1 MRTVP
6 SIHELFLT
14 CSNAST
20 DTRNIAPGSMF
31 FALKGPYFNANA
43 FAAEALEKGA
53 RWAVVDDVKVAT
65 DDRFLLVDDVLTT
78 LQQLATYHRRTFDIP
93 VIGITGTN
101 GKTTTKELVHTVLS
115 ADRTT
120 LATSGNLNNHIGVPL
135 TLLGLTSEH
144 RIAVVEMGANKPGD
158 IAELVNIAEP
168 THGLITNVGKA
179 HLEGFG
185 SFDGVV
191 RTKTELYAYERSHA
205 GHLFVNADDPLLMER
220 SEGIARTTYGR
231 SPWAD
236 LTGASTDNGTLLNFR
251 FKGSGG
257 VDRTVTTKLVGGY
270 NLPNALAAVAI
281 GRHFGVPDGVI
292 ARALSEYTP
301 RNNRSQL
308 TDTGKNQLIL
318 DAYNANP
325 TSMAV
330 ALENFVKMGTSL
342 PKLAIFGDML
352 ELGDVA
358 EAEHRRIVELAKQLG
373 QPCWFVG
380 PLFMAAAKLSEAPV
394 FEDAASLLAHLA
406 DRPLNGHLL
415 LLKASRGTKLETI
428 VPAL

>member
-78 LQQLATYHRRTFDIP
+78 LQQLATCHRRTFDIP

-158 IAELVNIAEP
+158 ISELANIAKP

-179 HLEGFG
+179 HLDGFG

-191 RTKTELYAYERSHA
+191 RTKTELYSFERSHA

-231 SPWAD
+231 SP
-236 LTGASTDNGTLLNFR
+236 
-251 FKGSGG
+251 
-257 VDRTVTTKLVGGY
+257 
-270 NLPNALAAVAI
+270 
-281 GRHFGVPDGVI
+281 
-292 ARALSEYTP
+292 
-301 RNNRSQL
+301 
-308 TDTGKNQLIL
+308 
-318 DAYNANP
+318 
-325 TSMAV
+325 
-330 ALENFVKMGTSL
+330 
-342 PKLAIFGDML
+342 
-352 ELGDVA
+352 
-358 EAEHRRIVELAKQLG
+358 
-373 QPCWFVG
+373 
-380 PLFMAAAKLSEAPV
+380 
-394 FEDAASLLAHLA
+394 
-406 DRPLNGHLL
+406 
-415 LLKASRGTKLETI
+415 
-428 VPAL
+428 